1 MKFTHPAAAVCA
13 ALIVAACSIGKPI
26 PEATTFIVEPEPPKP
41 IATVRRAESMRM
53 GDVRVAASF
62 SGNELVYRRDDVQY
76 VSDPY
81 NAFIADPALMLG
93 NRMASWLNSAG
104 PFKSVAQ
111 PGSAQSSKSA
121 PYVLEATVTELYGDF
136 RPGVPPAAVMTIQ
149 FALVDITSPR
159 AVTAYESTIGRRVQI
174 VQASPDA
181 LMRGYGKALTEILS
195 QLGAE
200 LASVRAAGGTT

>member
-1 MKFTHPAAAVCA
+1 MNFTHPAVAVCA

-26 PEATTFIVEPEPPKP
+26 PEATTYIVEPEPPSP
-41 IATVRRAESMRM
+41 IATARRAESMRM
-53 GDVRVAASF
+53 GDVRVAAAF
-62 SGNELVYRRDDVQY
+62 SGNELVYRMDDVQY

-81 NAFIADPALMLG
+81 HAFIADPASMLG

-104 PFKSVAQ
+104 PFKAVAQ

-136 RPGVPPAAVMTIQ
+136 RPGVPPTAVMTIQ
-149 FALVDITSPR
+149 FALVDITSTR

-174 VQASPDA
+174 VQALPDA

-200 LASVRAAGGTT
+200 LASVRAGGGAT